1 MKDGEPV
8 EFEVLEEPNGRLKAF
23 NVTGPG
29 GAYVQGYVLFCVYAF
44 TTIILLF
51 VLTLFTN
58 ILILGQLNKISSSAF

>member
-51 VLTLFTN
+51 VLTLPIF
-58 ILILGQLNKISSSAF
+58 